1 MKLSWRLIQERAG
14 GQHAI
19 SLAVF
24 LIGSPFW
31 IVGFILNESA
41 TYQSPGSAAQVI
53 VITMLGQV
61 VMGLVLFLAHLT
73 IARNRAQKPVP
84 LGVMALVWS
93 GSSVAR
99 IIAIVYAFEVAGLE
113 NNLPLGV
120 RIVASA
126 LIAIAGYGLGA
137 YGMDALERFRNERA
151 QILSNLIHSDEQLAT
166 HRAAVDTMKE
176 ALATSVDS
184 RLKESQSF
192 STQSLD
198 RLETAI
204 TNKTEADVALE
215 ELRSLSEETWRTISQ
230 ELWAKA
236 PSKPPSIRL
245 PEMLTLFARSDP
257 FRIPFLVTGSGFLF
271 LLVYV
276 RAFEPLAAAVMT
288 FSWLGG
294 IVPLALLFNSV
305 LRKIGYLP
313 KTVFGFMAT
322 FVMASSLPVVAVANM
337 VGVSTESLAQV
348 VSVHALTMA
357 ITISSAVL
365 PTIARASQGILDNL
379 KESFDGATLEKLHIE
394 SQLDIASKKLA
405 SKLHGDVRGNFLAS
419 VLALQK
425 SMEAD
430 DVEGARA
437 TIDRLRGMLTQPLGA
452 GSDVQPSDKEA
463 FAQFLTNWSALVDIS
478 LDKPLDVIPPEFLSA
493 VHTIVVDAVNNAV
506 RHGSADWIRIS
517 YTVEGDDVVLNI
529 LNNGRRDSS
538 NRVGLGTLHL
548 NQLAGDLW
556 KRFTN
561 EQGITQ
567 LVVRLE
573 KNRLASIAQRV

>member
-14 GQHAI
+14 GRYAI

-31 IVGFILNESA
+31 VIGFILNESA
-41 TYQSPGSAAQVI
+41 TYQSPGNAAQVI
-53 VITMLGQV
+53 LITLYAQV

-84 LGVMALVWS
+84 LVVMALVWS
-93 GSSVAR
+93 GAAVAR
-99 IIAIVYAFEVAGLE
+99 IVAIVHAFELSSLE
-113 NNLPLGV
+113 NNLPLSV
-120 RIVASA
+120 RIVMSA

-151 QILSNLIHSDEQLAT
+151 QILSNLIHSDDQLAA
-166 HRAAVDTMKE
+166 HRATVETMKE
-176 ALATSVDS
+176 ALASSVDS

-204 TNKTEADVALE
+204 TNRTEADVALE

-236 PSKPPSIRL
+236 PAKPPSLRL

-257 FRIPFLVTGSGFLF
+257 FRIPFLVTGSVFLF
-271 LLVYV
+271 FIVYV
-276 RAFEPLAAAVMT
+276 RVYEPVTAAVMT

-294 IVPLALLFNSV
+294 IVTLALVFNSV
-305 LRKIGYLP
+305 LRTMRRLP
-313 KTVFGFMAT
+313 KTMFTLMAA

-337 VGVSTESLAQV
+337 LGIFTDSLAQV
-348 VSVHALTMA
+348 ISVHALTMA
-357 ITISSAVL
+357 ITVGSAVL
-365 PTIARASQGILDNL
+365 PTIARASRGILDNL
-379 KESFDGATLEKLHIE
+379 KESFDEATLEKLHIE

-419 VLALQK
+419 VLALQRNI
-425 SMEAD
+425 EAD
-430 DVEGARA
+430 DVMGARA
-437 TIDRLRGMLTQPLGA
+437 TITRLREMLTEPLGA
-452 GSDVQPSDKEA
+452 GSEIQTSDKEA
-463 FAQFLTNWSALVDIS
+463 FARFLTNWSALVDIA
-478 LDKPLDVIPPEFLSA
+478 LDKPLEDIPPDFFSA

-517 YTVEGDDVVLNI
+517 YTLESDDVVLNI
-529 LNNGRRDSS
+529 LNNGRPDSS
-538 NRVGLGTLHL
+538 SRVGLGTLHL
-548 NQLAGDLW
+548 NQLAGDMW

-573 KNRLASIAQRV
+573 KDRLASLSQSV

>member
-1 MKLSWRLIQERAG
+1 MKLSWKLIQERAG
-14 GQHAI
+14 GRYAI

-31 IVGFILNESA
+31 IIGFILNESA
-41 TYQSPGSAAQVI
+41 TYQSPGNAAQVI
-53 VITMLGQV
+53 VITLYGHV
-61 VMGLVLFLAHLT
+61 IMGAVLLLAHLT
-73 IARNRAQKPVP
+73 LARNRAQKPVS
-84 LGVMALVWS
+84 LILMALVWS
-93 GSSVAR
+93 GAAVAR
-99 IIAIVYAFEVAGLE
+99 IIAIVHAFELSGLE
-113 NNLPLGV
+113 NNLPLSV
-120 RIVASA
+120 RIGVSA
-126 LIAIAGYGLGA
+126 LMAIAGYGLGA

-151 QILSNLIHSDEQLAT
+151 QILSNLIHSDEQLAA
-166 HRAAVDTMKE
+166 HRAAVETMKE

-184 RLKESQSF
+184 RLKESQRF

-198 RLETAI
+198 RLETAL
-204 TNKTEADVALE
+204 TNKTEAGLALE

-236 PSKPPSIRL
+236 PSKPPSLRL
-245 PEMLTLFARSDP
+245 SEMLTLFARSDP
-257 FRIPFLVTGSGFLF
+257 FRIPFLVTGSAFLF

-288 FSWLGG
+288 VSWLGG
-294 IVPLALLFNSV
+294 IVPLALVFNSV
-305 LRKIGYLP
+305 LRKIGHLP
-313 KTVFGFMAT
+313 KTMFVLMAT
-322 FVMASSLPVVAVANM
+322 FFMASSVPVLAVASM
-337 VGVSTESLAQV
+337 LGVSTQSIAQV
-348 VSVHALTMA
+348 ISVHALTMA
-357 ITISSAVL
+357 LTIGSAVL

-379 KESFDGATLEKLHIE
+379 KRSFDQATLEKLHIE

-437 TIDRLRGMLTQPLGA
+437 TIDRLRHMLTEPLGSISEVQT
-452 GSDVQPSDKEA
+452 SDSEA

-478 LDKPLDVIPPEFLSA
+478 LDKPLEDIPPHFFSA

-517 YTVEGDDVVLNI
+517 YTLEGEDVILNI
-529 LNNGRRDSS
+529 LNNGRPDSS

-548 NQLAGDLW
+548 NQLAGDMW
-556 KRFTN
+556 RRFTN

-567 LVVRLE
+567 LVARLE
-573 KNRLASIAQRV
+573 RNRLASLSQRV